1 MVVAVLVAVIIVI
14 AGALI
19 LTSKPSS
26 SSPNPLPTLSLGPK
40 VVIVPVAGTGSRLL
54 PLSNN
59 TPITI
64 QLFASVPSAFET
76 PGTSLTSPTPHI
88 YPVAPRDQTDNG
100 VNDEVS
106 NVTLLPGSN
115 VSAFF
120 LSPAFMGIAQAWSEL
135 LSHDTGINEPSL
147 PVEAVKTVVANGTAA
162 LYLDYNNL
170 PYLPTG
176 LNTVTLN
183 ATQLGSGVLGA
194 WFQGTAVDPG
204 AYSRITLGAS
214 ALNLSLVFP
223 HQPTQVVRLP
233 TVGVGGTQTRTP
245 AVRTPCAITGTT
257 CYTSYFESYPSVTST
272 ELMRTSY
279 LYGVLPL
286 LGVHIDRYADGGGP
300 LIDNAASVS
309 ITNDTMDL
317 NSAEP
322 YLSSSGQLT
331 TTMSTSPSSAHVAN
345 VTAGTSISAID
356 AWPTAISRDLG
367 ANQSTALNYTTDF
380 LGIQGAE
387 YEFQNYHQVTHD
399 CTDQWER
406 VCCVHPN
413 GNVYC
418 TNELLSQTLTSSVLD
433 ANYTAGSIVNS
444 NSTAGLKVTAEQVS
458 IWAAWAIQ
466 HFLGA
471 DSNGSFTLSTSGP
484 DSSYSA
490 STIWA
495 RTTGYLN
502 ATNAYGAAASA
513 LGAFSTALGL
523 GLALVDATAATHG
536 VDFDASEPA
545 VVAETA
551 ELITDAIGMSAQILA
566 QFNSISA
573 WTGTNTVTFTYGL
586 FNDPAPHPGGSNY
599 TVRFFESQ
607 EPVSFILPGG
617 NACSSYAPVNFMN
630 ATAIV

>member
-1 MVVAVLVAVIIVI
+1 MAVAVLVAVIIVI

-26 SSPNPLPTLSLGPK
+26 SSPNPLPTLTLGPK

-59 TPITI
+59 TTITI

-76 PGTSLTSPTPHI
+76 PGTS
-88 YPVAPRDQTDNG
+88 
-100 VNDEVS
+100 
-106 NVTLLPGSN
+106 
-115 VSAFF
+115 
-120 LSPAFMGIAQAWSEL
+120 
-135 LSHDTGINEPSL
+135 
-147 PVEAVKTVVANGTAA
+147 
-162 LYLDYNNL
+162 
-170 PYLPTG
+170 
-176 LNTVTLN
+176 
-183 ATQLGSGVLGA
+183 
-194 WFQGTAVDPG
+194 
-204 AYSRITLGAS
+204 
-214 ALNLSLVFP
+214 
-223 HQPTQVVRLP
+223 
-233 TVGVGGTQTRTP
+233 
-245 AVRTPCAITGTT
+245 
-257 CYTSYFESYPSVTST
+257 
-272 ELMRTSY
+272 
-279 LYGVLPL
+279 
-286 LGVHIDRYADGGGP
+286 
-300 LIDNAASVS
+300 
-309 ITNDTMDL
+309 
-317 NSAEP
+317 
-322 YLSSSGQLT
+322 
-331 TTMSTSPSSAHVAN
+331 
-345 VTAGTSISAID
+345 
-356 AWPTAISRDLG
+356 
-367 ANQSTALNYTTDF
+367 
-380 LGIQGAE
+380 
-387 YEFQNYHQVTHD
+387 
-399 CTDQWER
+399 
-406 VCCVHPN
+406 
-413 GNVYC
+413 
-418 TNELLSQTLTSSVLD
+418 LTSSVLD

-444 NSTAGLKVTAEQVS
+444 NSTAGLQVTTEQVS

-586 FNDPAPHPGGSNY
+586 FNDPAPHLGGSNY